1 MEWQV
6 TKNSKCLMF
15 STFTTEWNIY
25 SRHFTH
31 KRSECSRHILSPQ
44 DWHCSVDLGQLS
56 FSCFVLK
63 FACWITHFFLFA
75 VHSNLFFD
83 FWFSFWCYKSS
94 AKQQFFFQL
103 NHLRFRPNPFIS
115 RRMTCDIVSV
125 LARSQPKL

>member
-25 SRHFTH
+25 SRRFTH

-44 DWHCSVDLGQLS
+44 DWYCSVDPGQSS
-56 FSCFVLK
+56 FSCFVLQ
-63 FACWITHFFLFA
+63 FAWWITHFFLFA
-75 VHSNLFFD
+75 VHSNLFSIFGLGSGTTKAVPRNK
-83 FWFSFWCYKSS
+83 FLFSWTI
-94 AKQQFFFQL
+94 
-103 NHLRFRPNPFIS
+103 RPNPFTS
-115 RRMTCDIVSV
+115 RRMTCGIVSV